1 MQLERLKSLPCI
13 YSINL
18 RNNKRIFSLLN
29 RRSRREKLL
38 LEPNSQYYSLNQLRS
53 LSHSRTTIK
62 TTLRLGSNTLTCL
75 LSNPNILTKS
85 TNLDPISPNQQHL
98 LQDSN
103 QSLNQLDQSEDQ
115 NLETQRRILLLPQ
128 SKRLE
133 LSSRGNKM
141 RQYKNYRGKIL
152 RNKGLEERDRRR
164 RKKRD

>member
-1 MQLERLKSLPCI
+1 MSSVTRGQWMLDKDRDSKLRLRRSRKRRWRCWETTKGTKHYFPKWLKRSRPMQLERLKSLPCI

-103 QSLNQLDQSEDQ
+103 
-115 NLETQRRILLLPQ
+115 
-128 SKRLE
+128 
-133 LSSRGNKM
+133 
-141 RQYKNYRGKIL
+141 
-152 RNKGLEERDRRR
+152 
-164 RKKRD
+164 